1 MFKTKKDK
9 NKIIVPVFETNPIS
23 EGEKGTENTL
33 EDAVEMAKKWVEEN
47 KL

>member
-1 MFKTKKDK
+1 MFGKEKK
-9 NKIIVPVFETNPIS
+9 NKIIVPLFETHPIAK
-23 EGEKGTENTL
+23 GETGDEKTL